1 VKKQVLG
8 RGLGALIDDASIDLR
23 PSHQASAINEI
34 DVNTIIANPY
44 QPRKEFD
51 DESINELAESIKQL
65 GIIQPIT
72 VRKIDEDKYQLIT
85 GERRFRASKIAGL
98 TTIPAYVRTA
108 DDMTLLEMAL
118 VENIQR
124 EDLNPIEIA
133 ISYQRLIEEC
143 NITQEN
149 LAERV
154 GKKRSTVA
162 NYLRILKLPAQI
174 QLGIRE
180 DKISIGHAKVLL
192 NIDDEKL
199 QIKVYNQI
207 LKKSLSVRQVEDLL
221 KNLSADGTKIKK
233 SDSDSSKGEEY
244 KKLSEHLKNIFGSK
258 VEFKRNVNGNGKIII
273 PFYSDEEL
281 ERILS
286 IFENINK

>member
-1 VKKQVLG
+1 MKKQVLG

-233 SDSDSSKGEEY
+233 SDSDSSTGEEY